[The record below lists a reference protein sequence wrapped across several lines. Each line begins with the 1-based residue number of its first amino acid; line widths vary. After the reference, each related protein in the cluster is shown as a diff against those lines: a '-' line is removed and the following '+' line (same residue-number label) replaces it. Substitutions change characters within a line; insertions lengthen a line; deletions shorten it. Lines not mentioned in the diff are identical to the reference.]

1 MILFEHNYY
10 SIFVV
15 SCGNKGLA
23 CFNGGTCD
31 EAASTCSCLAGF
43 GGSDCRAG
51 IYILYRMKCTGL
63 LCFSTMCRTYEF
75 ILL

>member
-1 MILFEHNYY
+1 LKYNHHIS
-10 SIFVV
+10 SID

-31 EAASTCSCLAGF
+31 EASSTCSCLAGF

-51 IYILYRMKCTGL
+51 IKIHA
-63 LCFSTMCRTYEF
+63 
-75 ILL
+75 I

>member
-1 MILFEHNYY
+1 MRKEKIVQDVSKLIWNDFCFWEYDRDI
-10 SIFVV
+10 SSTD

-31 EAASTCSCLAGF
+31 EASSTCSCLAGF

-51 IYILYRMKCTGL
+51 IEIDCIWY
-63 LCFSTMCRTYEF
+63 
-75 ILL
+75 

>member
-1 MILFEHNYY
+1 LKYNHHIS
-10 SIFVV
+10 SID

-31 EAASTCSCLAGF
+31 EASSTCSCLTGF

-51 IYILYRMKCTGL
+51 IEIDT
-63 LCFSTMCRTYEF
+63 
-75 ILL
+75 I